1 MGLDLITVA
10 RRPFPSAPLICTFIS
25 LALLLGSWVALE
37 VRLGQTRS
45 WPMGLAVVKQS
56 EIREGRPI
64 FSYDYEIGTR
74 GYWSTRIS
82 SLGRARASQ
91 KSGIRA
97 YSPSDLWGQ
106 QLRDFIAS
114 RPVGSVME
122 IRYNPRRP
130 SEAIAFEGVG
140 NATWLKIAGMNG
152 FFGLVALAVWWEWWR
167 MRVTIP
173 RNPPEP
179 RDQFTRPGVAW
190 RPAPR

>member
-1 MGLDLITVA
+1 MGLDLITIA
-10 RRPFPSAPLICTFIS
+10 RRPFPSAPLIGAFIS
-25 LALLLGSWVALE
+25 LALLIGSWIAIE
-37 VRLGQTRS
+37 VRLGQVEK
-45 WPMGLAVVKQS
+45 WPIALAVVKQS
-56 EIREGRPI
+56 EIRDGRPI
-64 FSYDYEIGTR
+64 FSYDYEVGSR
-74 GYWSTRIS
+74 GYWSTRVSALGNGGTRTTLS
-82 SLGRARASQ
+82 SH
-91 KSGIRA
+91 

-140 NATWLKIAGMNG
+140 NATWLKAGVMNG
-152 FFGLVALAVWWEWWR
+152 IFAFVALVMWWEWWR

-179 RDQFTRPGVAW
+179 EDQFTRPGVVW

>member
-1 MGLDLITVA
+1 MAI
-10 RRPFPSAPLICTFIS
+10 
-25 LALLLGSWVALE
+25 E
-37 VRLGQTRS
+37 VRLGQVEK
-45 WPMGLAVVKQS
+45 WPIALAVVKQS
-56 EIREGRPI
+56 EIRDGRPI
-64 FSYDYEIGTR
+64 FSYDYEVGSR
-74 GYWSTRIS
+74 GYWSTRVSALGNGGTRTTLS
-82 SLGRARASQ
+82 SH
-91 KSGIRA
+91 

-140 NATWLKIAGMNG
+140 NATWLKAGVMNG
-152 FFGLVALAVWWEWWR
+152 IFAFVALVMWWEWWR

-179 RDQFTRPGVAW
+179 EDQFTRPGVVW